1 MASLTVCAML
11 RLKPLTIRG
20 ATPAGGVGWP
30 DGGSRW
36 ERRCLMSTRESIET
50 DARMER
56 EVRGEL
62 DLDPRLEGSRV
73 RVEVRDGA
81 VTLTGTATS
90 RTPRR
95 TAQEAARRVVGV
107 LYVANEIAVKA
118 ASS

>member
-1 MASLTVCAML
+1 M
-11 RLKPLTIRG
+11 
-20 ATPAGGVGWP
+20 
-30 DGGSRW
+30 
-36 ERRCLMSTRESIET
+36 
-50 DARMER
+50 
-56 EVRGEL
+56 
-62 DLDPRLEGSRV
+62 